1 MTYYDGYGYNFY
13 NGAYGYYEY
22 SRPPVN
28 NSGPPWKVEAF
39 LTFLGVFV
47 GALLLFIF
55 AYYKALTWQGP
66 EEEEVAA
73 KKERSGFKD
82 KMSEGISL
90 DKNNE
95 NDGGGKQ
102 EKGDSRGSNE

>member
-13 NGAYGYYEY
+13 TGAYGYYEY

-28 NSGPPWKVEAF
+28 NSGPPWKVETF
-39 LTFLGVFV
+39 FTFLGVFV

-55 AYYKALTWQGP
+55 AYYKALTWQSP
-66 EEEEVAA
+66 EEEETG

-82 KMSEGISL
+82 KMSEGILL

-95 NDGGGKQ
+95 DDNGGGKQ
-102 EKGDSRGSNE
+102 ERGSNE